1 MSMKKAVNNPTLLG
15 TVQDVKGTSISVT
28 LNSNQLSG
36 LTFVNGQGYRI
47 GQLGTFVR
55 IPIGYIDLFGIVS
68 QVGASAVP
76 ENLAANSPYGNR
88 WLTIQLIGEGY
99 RKRNFQRGISQ
110 YPTIDD
116 EVHLVSEEDLASVYG
131 EQKKQN
137 HLVRVGHI
145 AGSESIDALLDINKL
160 VTRHSAIVGT
170 TGSGKSTTVA
180 GILNTLSDIKKFP
193 SARIIVLDI
202 HGEYG
207 NALKERANIYK
218 INPESSFVNEKQ
230 LHIPYW
236 ALSADE
242 LVEITFGT
250 FGDNHKAKNLI
261 IERITQ
267 LKQDAFERLEK
278 KSMEGIIKENI
289 SADSP
294 IPFSIHALWYEL
306 YCKEFGTYFSD
317 NAKLPDEKNWA
328 YELDADGNKI
338 LGDAKKG
345 IPPRFRK
352 VKNIKEDAEK
362 INYLPDGLNIRS
374 QLENLGAKLRIS
386 RYDFL
391 FSPGDWN
398 PELTGDVKKDLDALI
413 KDWVGSE
420 KPITILDLSGVP
432 TSMTNNIAGILL
444 RILYDGLFWSRNLKE
459 GGRLRPLLLV
469 MEEAHSYLNDNFQGI
484 ASSIVQRIVKEGRKY
499 GIGAMIVSQR
509 PSEINSTILSQCG
522 TFFAMRLS
530 NHTDRSHITGAITDN
545 LEGLTNM
552 LPILRTGEALILG
565 EAVRLPM
572 RTMIEAP
579 PKDRRPDSQDPIVC
593 PEETNPDIDPSVGR
607 GGWSAPADSYAD
619 YITFVSAWRR
629 QSPIVSKQL
638 NTLIMEHFTAFES
651 SNISMLS
658 YDAASQ
664 TLQVTFHNGG
674 TYQYYDVSLIKW
686 EDFKKA
692 ESKGKYLH
700 QQIKNQHRFVKM

>member
-1 MSMKKAVNNPTLLG
+1 MKKTSNNPTLLG
-15 TVQDVKGTSISVT
+15 TIQDVNGTSISVT

-76 ENLAANSPYGNR
+76 ENLADRSPYGNR
-88 WLTIQLIGEGY
+88 WLKIQLIGEGY
-99 RKRNFQRGISQ
+99 RKGNFQRGISQ

-116 EVHLVSEEDLASVYG
+116 EVHLVSEEDLANIYG
-131 EQKKQN
+131 EQKRQN

-145 AGSESIDALLDINKL
+145 AGSESIDALIDINKL

-180 GILNTLSDIKKFP
+180 SLLNALSDVNKFP

-207 NALKERANIYK
+207 NAMKERANVYK
-218 INPESSFVNEKQ
+218 INPESTSEFEKP

-242 LVEITFGT
+242 LIEITIGSFGE
-250 FGDNHKAKNLI
+250 NSKSKNLI

-267 LKQDAFERLEK
+267 LKQLAFDKLKAENQK
-278 KSMEGIIKENI
+278 GISRENI
-289 SADSP
+289 NADSP
-294 IPFSIHALWYEL
+294 IPFSIHSLWYEL
-306 YCKEFGTYFSD
+306 YCREFGTFFSD
-317 NAKLPDEKNWA
+317 SGKLPIEANWA
-328 YELDADGNKI
+328 FEMDTKNGAIK
-338 LGDAKKG
+338 GDPIKA

-352 VKNIKEDAEK
+352 VKNIASDTEK
-362 INYLPDGLNIRS
+362 INYLPDPLNIRS

-386 RYDFL
+386 RFDFL
-391 FSPGDWN
+391 FSPGAWKPKLDGTI
-398 PELTGDVKKDLDALI
+398 EKDLDELVKNWI
-413 KDWVGSE
+413 GSD

-432 TSMTNNIAGILL
+432 TSLTNNIVGILL

-459 GGRLRPLLLV
+459 GGRLRPLLFV
-469 MEEAHSYLNDNFQGI
+469 MEEAHSYLNDNFQGV

-530 NHTDRSHITGAITDN
+530 NHADRAHITGAITDN

-565 EAVRLPM
+565 EAVKLPM

-579 PKDRRPDSQDPIVC
+579 SKDKRPDSQDPIVC
-593 PEETNPDIDPSVGR
+593 DEEVDLDKKSSQGGWDSPLETNPDYLPFIS
-607 GGWSAPADSYAD
+607 
-619 YITFVSAWRR
+619 TWRR
-629 QSPIVSKQL
+629 QSPVVSKQL
-638 NTLIMEHFTAFES
+638 NTHTMEHFNAFES
-651 SNISMLS
+651 SNISQIS
-658 YDAASQ
+658 YDEATE
-664 TLQVTFHNGG
+664 TLEVLFHNGG
-674 TYQYYDVSLIKW
+674 AYQYFDVSSNKW
-686 EDFKKA
+686 DDFKSA
-692 ESKGKYLH
+692 DSKGQYLH
-700 QQIKNQHRFVKM
+700 QHIKNQHRFVKM

>member
-1 MSMKKAVNNPTLLG
+1 MNMKKAVNNPTLLG
-15 TVQDVKGTSISVT
+15 TVQDVNGTSISVT
-28 LNSNQLSG
+28 LNNNQLSG

-99 RKRNFQRGISQ
+99 RKGNFQRGISQ

-116 EVHLVSEEDLASVYG
+116 EVHLVSEEDLANIYG
-131 EQKKQN
+131 EQKKQS

-145 AGSESIDALLDINKL
+145 AGSESIDALVDINKL

-180 GILNTLSDIKKFP
+180 GLLNALSDSTKFP

-207 NALKERANIYK
+207 NALKDRANIYK
-218 INPESSFVNEKQ
+218 INPETTSISEKP

-236 ALSADE
+236 ALSVDE
-242 LVEITFGT
+242 LVEITFGN
-250 FGDNHKAKNLI
+250 FGDNHKTKNLI

-267 LKQDAFERLEK
+267 LKQDAFEKLDAA
-278 KSMEGIIKENI
+278 SQEGIKKENI
-289 SADSP
+289 NADSP

-306 YCKEFGTYFSD
+306 YCKEFGTYFSA
-317 NAKLPDEKNWA
+317 NANLPVEANWA
-328 YELDADGNKI
+328 FELDAERNRIIGNAGK
-338 LGDAKKG
+338 A
-345 IPPRFRK
+345 IPPKFRK
-352 VKNIKEDAEK
+352 VKNIAADPEK
-362 INYLPDGLNIRS
+362 INYIPDGLNMRS

-386 RYDFL
+386 RFDFL
-391 FSPGDWN
+391 FSPGDWK
-398 PELTGDVKKDLDALI
+398 PELDGTIKQDLDKLVKEWI
-413 KDWVGSE
+413 GSE
-420 KPITILDLSGVP
+420 KPITIFDLSGVP
-432 TSMTNNIAGILL
+432 PSITNNIVGILL

-459 GGRLRPLLLV
+459 GGRLRPLLFV
-469 MEEAHSYLNDNFQGI
+469 MEEAHSYLNDNFQGV

-509 PSEINSTILSQCG
+509 PSEINPTILSQCG

-530 NHTDRSHITGAITDN
+530 NNTDRSHITGAITDN

-565 EAVRLPM
+565 EAVKLPM

-579 PKDRRPDSQDPIVC
+579 PKDKRPDSQDPIVC
-593 PEETNPDIDPSVGR
+593 DEEIDLDKKFSQ
-607 GGWSAPADSYAD
+607 GGWNNPRQVDAD
-619 YITFVSAWRR
+619 YLPFISTWRR
-629 QSPIVSKQL
+629 QSPTVSKQI
-638 NTLIMEHFTAFES
+638 NTDKMEHFSAFES
-651 SNISMLS
+651 TNISLIS
-658 YDAASQ
+658 YEAATE

-674 TYQYYDVSLIKW
+674 AYQYFDVSANKW
-686 EDFKKA
+686 DEFKRA
-692 ESKGKYLH
+692 DSKGKFLH
-700 QQIKNQHRFVKM
+700 QQIKDQHRFVKM